1 MIFEFE
7 NVCIVLEKVSIVLP
21 ELLLASTMPGLVT
34 CAQSVWA
41 RCNLRVRRF
50 AFDQFQEHLIFTNYN
65 KFWVRFE
72 TVLIPGLI
80 CCCAV

>member
-41 RCNLRVRRF
+41 RCNLCVRRF
-50 AFDQFQEHLIFTNYN
+50 GFDQFQELLIFASTNFGRDL
-65 KFWVRFE
+65 KQ
-72 TVLIPGLI
+72 
-80 CCCAV
+80 C